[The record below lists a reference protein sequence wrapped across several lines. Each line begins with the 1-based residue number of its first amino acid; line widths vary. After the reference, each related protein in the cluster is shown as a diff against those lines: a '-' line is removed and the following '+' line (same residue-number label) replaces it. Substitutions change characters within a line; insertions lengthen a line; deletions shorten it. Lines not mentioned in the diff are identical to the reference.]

1 MWHADAVTDVP
12 EVTQWWTVPDVVEH
26 LGQRVQTVRRWIEE
40 REVVGI
46 RRGENN
52 AFAMPAAFFDAEG
65 PIPALKGTFTV
76 LADGGMK
83 DHEIISWL
91 FEPDPTL
98 PVEGAPIDAMKAG
111 FKTEVRRRAME
122 SAF

>member
-98 PVEGAPIDAMKAG
+98 PVKGAPIDAMKAG